1 MKFIGTTAFA
11 LTVACAMGAKLSDS
25 AALDHAKSQCDVGDI
40 SCCNSEE
47 ETKADGIL
55 GNLLAGGLLN
65 GVLGNSNSPCA
76 KTSLIDELNILGE
89 STCRS
94 SESNQRNYT
103 DFHEASIKNTD
114 SGPVCKNIIACC
126 PEGTTTVSAHELP
139 RLCFCLTFPSLV
151 HCH

>member
-76 KTSLIDELNILGE
+76 KTSLIDELNIL
-89 STCRS
+89 
-94 SESNQRNYT
+94 
-103 DFHEASIKNTD
+103 ASVKNTD

-126 PEGTTTVSAHELP
+126 PEGTTTCTAIDNSGKE
-139 RLCFCLTFPSLV
+139 
-151 HCH
+151 